1 MGSVTEID
9 LTPDR
14 PRTEHLLSRIHDGA
28 WLDAQTFPPL
38 QWAVPGLIA
47 EGMGLLVGPP
57 KLGKSW
63 FALGVG
69 LAVAQ
74 GGYALGKIR
83 VEQRPVLYAALEDG
97 NRRMQ
102 YRCRH
107 LLDDQPIPGGFQY
120 FTDARGADEALAILT
135 AWLDRHPGG
144 LVMLDTLGKVLPSA
158 APGQSAY
165 ERDYAIGSVLKGI
178 ADDHPGS
185 AFLIVHHTRKMAS
198 SDFMDATS
206 GTNGLNGSAD
216 YTVVLER
223 VRGEDSARIK
233 VTGRDVTEGE
243 YAARMPGGAWL
254 LDGDDLT
261 QAAETARTE
270 RATDGLGDDSAQVV
284 AFVGQHPEG
293 VGIGQVAAH
302 MGWDDKKTSAYLGRL
317 VGKDRIARPTRG
329 HYTPVGSVGSVGFE
343 ESDGSGSNNP
353 TQGVGFDHPL
363 PPAKT
368 TQPTLP
374 THSGEPQE
382 WTDPKWGQ
390 CVMPEKGDKP
400 VILDATRY
408 SAWRLAGQPAIAIPG
423 VA

>member
-1 MGSVTEID
+1 MSVKID

-14 PRTEHLLSRIHDGA
+14 PREDALLDRIHDGA

-38 QWAVPGLIA
+38 QWAVPGLVA

-63 FALGVG
+63 FALGIG

-74 GGYALGKIR
+74 GGYALGRIK
-83 VEQRPVLYAALEDG
+83 VDQRPVLYAALEDG

-107 LLDDQPIPGGFQY
+107 LLDDQPIPEAFQY
-120 FTDARGADEALAILT
+120 FTDANTAADALAIIT

-165 ERDYAIGSVLKGI
+165 ERDYGVGSVLKGI
-178 ADDHPGS
+178 ADAHPGS

-198 SDFMDATS
+198 TDFMDATS

-216 YTVVLER
+216 YTILLER
-223 VRGEDSARIK
+223 LRGEDTARIK

-243 YAARMPGGAWL
+243 YAARMPGGAWRI
-254 LDGDDLT
+254 DGDDLT
-261 QAAETARTE
+261 QAAEVARTE

-284 AFVGQHPEG
+284 AFIGEHSEG
-293 VGIGQVAAH
+293 VTPAQVAAH
-302 MGWDDKKTSAYLGRL
+302 MGWPDNKTRTYLARLLEGGR
-317 VGKDRIARPTRG
+317 VERPSRG
-329 HYTPVGSVGSVGFE
+329 RYTPVASVASVAFNGEEEE
-343 ESDGSGSNNP
+343 ESNNATP
-353 TQGVGFDHPL
+353 TVAFGHPF
-363 PPAKT
+363 PPAET
-368 TQPTLP
+368 TQATQA
-374 THSGEPQE
+374 TRRPQE
-382 WTDPKWGQ
+382 WIDSQWGK
-390 CVMPEKGDKP
+390 CVMPTKGEAP
-400 VILDATRY
+400 VILDHDHY
-408 SAWRLAGQPAIAIPG
+408 SAWRLAGQPTIEIPE
-423 VA
+423 VS

>member
-1 MGSVTEID
+1 MGGVTEID

-74 GGYALGKIR
+74 GGYALGRIR

-107 LLDDQPIPGGFQY
+107 LLDDQPIPSGFQY

-284 AFVGQHPEG
+284 AFIGEHPEG
-293 VGIGQVAAH
+293 VTPAQVAAR
-302 MGWDDKKTSAYLGRL
+302 MGWPDNKTRTYLARLLDGGR
-317 VGKDRIARPTRG
+317 VNRPSRG
-329 HYTPVGSVGSVGFE
+329 RYTPVASVASVAFNG
-343 ESDGSGSNNP
+343 DGEGERNNATP
-353 TQGVGFDHPL
+353 SVAFQHPASPAEITQ
-363 PPAKT
+363 AT
-368 TQPTLP
+368 EA
-374 THSGEPQE
+374 THSSGPSE
-382 WTDPKWGQ
+382 WTDPRWGR
-390 CVMPEKGDKP
+390 CAVANGKP
-400 VILDATRY
+400 TPVAIDDWHQ
-408 SAWRLAGQPAIAIPG
+408 WRAAGSPPIAVPG
-423 VA
+423 EVA